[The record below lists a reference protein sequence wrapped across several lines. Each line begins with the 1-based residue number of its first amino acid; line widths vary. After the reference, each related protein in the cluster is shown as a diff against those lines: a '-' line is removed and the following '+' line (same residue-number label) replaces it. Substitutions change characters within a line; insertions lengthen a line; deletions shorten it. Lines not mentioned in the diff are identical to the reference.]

1 MITRLSITAC
11 LFLQATV
18 ALASLPF
25 ATGDISRPE
34 CIDAMKLARAMYQST
49 AQRLYAPLT
58 IPADLQST
66 LVLGASALD
75 ISGGNALTST
85 EDFEKLP
92 QDTRSIHWT
101 KETNGALRVVVRE
114 VPVGWRGDMYDLY
127 LLDAAVAKDD
137 FLNSIKSAPGSSLYQ
152 PVVSDSWRPPL
163 VFQLDQLKAKW
174 FIDVG
179 QPFQILSNWRV
190 YSSKEKHAICT
201 ITFSP
206 LGKDA
211 TGLLPRPV
219 TRLAHKLDEALG
231 PGNDEGTLQPTART
245 RLDAK
250 HVLANAALRP
260 WALTDGDAYN
270 SRSEVDAGLEDWA
283 KVNNSRRRLYS
294 EIRKDYPLA
303 EHSLVTY
310 YANVYGLQP
319 QKAKEAAA
327 WVLDLIFRSSFVF
340 SNGQNYF
347 RYNGVR
353 TNPWPLKH

>member
-1 MITRLSITAC
+1 MIARLGIAVC
-11 LFLQATV
+11 FFLQATV

-25 ATGDISRPE
+25 ATGDISRSE

-58 IPADLQST
+58 IPADLRST
-66 LVLGASALD
+66 LVIGASARD
-75 ISGGNALTST
+75 ISGGHALTST

-92 QDTRSIHWT
+92 QDTRSIYWA

-114 VPVGWRGDMYDLY
+114 VPVGWHGDTYDLY

-137 FLNSIKSAPGSSLYQ
+137 FLNSIESAPGSSPYQ
-152 PVVSDSWRPPL
+152 PVVSDAWRPPL
-163 VFQLDQLKAKW
+163 VFQLDQRKAKW

-179 QPFQILSNWRV
+179 QPFQILPDWRV
-190 YSSKEKHAICT
+190 YSSKDRHAICT
-201 ITFSP
+201 IAFSP
-206 LGKDA
+206 RGKDPA
-211 TGLLPRPV
+211 GLLPRPA
-219 TRLAHKLDEALG
+219 TRLARKLDEALG
-231 PGNDEGTLQPTART
+231 PGNDEGTLHPTART

-294 EIRKDYPLA
+294 EIRKEYPLA
-303 EHSLVTY
+303 EHSLAAY
-310 YANVYGLQP
+310 YASAYGLKP
-319 QKAKEAAA
+319 QQAQEAAA
-327 WVLDLIFRSSFVF
+327 W
-340 SNGQNYF
+340 
-347 RYNGVR
+347 
-353 TNPWPLKH
+353 